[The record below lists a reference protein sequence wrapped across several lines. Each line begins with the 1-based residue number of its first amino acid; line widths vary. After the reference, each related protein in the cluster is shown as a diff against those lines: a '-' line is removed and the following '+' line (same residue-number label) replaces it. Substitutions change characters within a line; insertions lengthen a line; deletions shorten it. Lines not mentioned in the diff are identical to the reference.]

1 MTVYEVSETFPTVFF
16 MQEITQIFEVRI
28 DCVRSNYYRV
38 KRCIEEHKEAKKQL
52 ERCLSRNEAD
62 KKVTEAALEHLY
74 KLLET
79 ELNNTVRGG
88 IHSPLGLFFPKNG
101 GYQVLDE

>member
-1 MTVYEVSETFPTVFF
+1 MTVYEVSETFPTIFF

-38 KRCIEEHKEAKKQL
+38 KTCIEEHKEAKKQL
-52 ERCLSRNEAD
+52 ERCLIRNNED
-62 KKVTEAALEHLY
+62 QKVTEAALENLF
-74 KLLET
+74 KMLND

-88 IHSPLGLFFPKNG
+88 IHSPIGLFFPKNG
-101 GYQVLDE
+101 Y